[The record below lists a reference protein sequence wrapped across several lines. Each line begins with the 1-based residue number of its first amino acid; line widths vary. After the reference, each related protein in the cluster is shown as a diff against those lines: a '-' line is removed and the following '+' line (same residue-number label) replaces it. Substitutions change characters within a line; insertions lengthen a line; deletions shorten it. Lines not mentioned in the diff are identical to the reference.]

1 MGSDIDIAIWRGQ
14 HWKSTPGG
22 TMRPAL
28 IFVAL
33 VSLFLLTTT
42 SVIAKNATI
51 EIYAVIDKVTFEP
64 GDSSPAFVRISGV
77 FVVPVP
83 MSSGKYGSPQRGYL
97 YFRIPP
103 GREVQALKDWKEL
116 NVLAGTGRVVG
127 FADYWVPNPSDPQG
141 NPHHSLEVTVHTA
154 PDDASPG
161 LYPLSNLRGIVTAGD
176 KADPAF
182 DSIATQLRETLRP
195 QSSIK

>member
-1 MGSDIDIAIWRGQ
+1 
-14 HWKSTPGG
+14 
-22 TMRPAL
+22 MRPAL

-51 EIYAVIDKVTFEP
+51 GIYAVIDKVTFEP
-64 GDSSPAFVRISGV
+64 GDSSPAFVRIAGV

-141 NPHHSLEVTVHTA
+141 NPHHSLEVSVHA
-154 PDDASPG
+154 DGEAASPEV
-161 LYPLSNLRGIVTAGD
+161 YPLPHPKGIVKAGGNED
-176 KADPAF
+176 LQFENIVAQLQKA
-182 DSIATQLRETLRP
+182 SHR
-195 QSSIK
+195 

>member
-1 MGSDIDIAIWRGQ
+1 
-14 HWKSTPGG
+14 
-22 TMRPAL
+22 MRPAL

-97 YFRIPP
+97 YFRIP
-103 GREVQALKDWKEL
+103 L
-116 NVLAGTGRVVG
+116 
-127 FADYWVPNPSDPQG
+127 
-141 NPHHSLEVTVHTA
+141 TVHTA